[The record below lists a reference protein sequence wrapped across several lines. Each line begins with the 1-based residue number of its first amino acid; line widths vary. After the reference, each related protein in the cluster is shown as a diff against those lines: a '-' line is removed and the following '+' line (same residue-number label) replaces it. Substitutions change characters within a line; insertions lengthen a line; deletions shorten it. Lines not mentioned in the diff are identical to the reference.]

1 VVQALGIQFLFM
13 TGALALALAWQGA
26 FHLDNTAGA
35 LAALAPAMAGVWLGQ
50 TIRHSLIA

>member
-1 VVQALGIQFLFM
+1 M

-35 LAALAPAMAGVWLGQ
+35 LAALAPTMAASGWARRSG
-50 TIRHSLIA
+50 IR